1 MARKSTRVSRGLPV
15 LRPLP
20 VLGAIGS
27 HAFRVGRSLP
37 DSRLLDRL
45 MRGRAWIVLIGV
57 LLFGL
62 VAINVSLLK
71 LSSVAGRNAET
82 VRTLRIQNTELQ
94 AKVSKLASAERL
106 ERAGRDLGLSMS
118 IAGRVRY
125 LKVRSTDGRRAA
137 HAIRTWETLPSFA
150 FAPLP
155 VAPAPPV
162 VAQTATPA
170 PTGATGATGPAGVQA
185 GSGVTN
191 GTPATGVVTPQATPV
206 PGTTTPTT
214 GTDQTAGAVTTPTQ
228 TDAGGQALTT
238 PTG

>member
-1 MARKSTRVSRGLPV
+1 
-15 LRPLP
+15 
-20 VLGAIGS
+20 
-27 HAFRVGRSLP
+27 VGRSLP

-62 VAINVSLLK
+62 VAMQVSLLK
-71 LSSVAGRNAET
+71 LNAVAGRNAET

-125 LKVRSTDGRRAA
+125 LTVRSSDGRRAA
-137 HAIRTWETLPSFA
+137 RAIRNWETLPSFA

-155 VAPAPPV
+155 AAPAPPV

-170 PTGATGATGPAGVQA
+170 PTGATGATGPTGVAGVPA
-185 GSGVTN
+185 TGNPT
-191 GTPATGVVTPQATPV
+191 GTPATGVTTPQ
-206 PGTTTPTT
+206 TTTPTP
-214 GTDQTAGAVTTPTQ
+214 GTATTPTDTGTTPMQ
-228 TDAGGQALTT
+228 QAGGQALTT

>member
-1 MARKSTRVSRGLPV
+1 VRGLPV

-20 VLGAIGS
+20 VLGTIGS

-71 LSSVAGRNAET
+71 LNSVAGRNAEK

-125 LKVRSTDGRRAA
+125 LAVRSSDGRRAA
-137 HAIRTWETLPSFA
+137 RAIRTWDTLPSFA

-155 VAPAPPV
+155 AAPAPV

-170 PTGATGATGPAGVQA
+170 PAGATGATGP
-185 GSGVTN
+185 SGVPAATGVPA
-191 GTPATGVVTPQATPV
+191 GTPATGVTTPQ
-206 PGTTTPTT
+206 TTPTT
-214 GTDQTAGAVTTPTQ
+214 GTATTPAPTGTTQTPTTVTTPTQ
-228 TDAGGQALTT
+228 PAAGGQAPIV

>member
-1 MARKSTRVSRGLPV
+1 
-15 LRPLP
+15 
-20 VLGAIGS
+20 
-27 HAFRVGRSLP
+27 
-37 DSRLLDRL
+37 

-71 LSSVAGRNAET
+71 LNSVAGRNAET

-94 AKVSKLASAERL
+94 AKVSKLASADRL

-155 VAPAPPV
+155 VAPAPV
-162 VAQTATPA
+162 VAQTTTPA
-170 PTGATGATGPAGVQA
+170 PTDAAGATGATGPAGVQT
-185 GSGVTN
+185 GTGVAT
-191 GTPATGVVTPQATPV
+191 GTPETVTTPQ
-206 PGTTTPTT
+206 TTTPPGTATT
-214 GTDQTAGAVTTPTQ
+214 PAGTEQTGAVTTPTQ
-228 TDAGGQALTT
+228 PDAGGQALTT

>member
-1 MARKSTRVSRGLPV
+1 VRGLAV
-15 LRPLP
+15 LRPLA
-20 VLGAIGS
+20 VLGTIGS

-45 MRGRAWIVLIGV
+45 MRGRAWIVLVGV

-71 LSSVAGRNAET
+71 LNSVAGRNAET

-94 AKVSKLASAERL
+94 AKVSKLASADRL
-106 ERAGRDLGLSMS
+106 ERAGRALGLSMS

-125 LKVRSTDGRRAA
+125 LSVRSSDGRRAA
-137 HAIRTWETLPSFA
+137 RAIRTWETLPSFA

-155 VAPAPPV
+155 VAPTPV
-162 VAQTATPA
+162 VAQTTTPA
-170 PTGATGATGPAGVQA
+170 PTGAAGATGPTGVA
-185 GSGVTN
+185 AV
-191 GTPATGVVTPQATPV
+191 PATGDPTGTPTTGVASPQ
-206 PGTTTPTT
+206 TTTPTT
-214 GTDQTAGAVTTPTQ
+214 GTATTPAPTGTGQPAGTVGTTQ
-228 TDAGGQALTT
+228 PATGGGQALTT